1 MYHLPKSI
9 VKHIYEFDPTFH
21 EIYNIAL
28 SEFKFKTQFWRLKWL
43 NRNLDYHSHIYSQ
56 NIYKIGDFQ
65 SSHKSII
72 DLCNYWNITFYKNYN
87 TSTSLF
93 YENKKNCSEEFITD
107 NFSKCNEV
115 LNNINQL
122 SKLKITIDSYTNAR

>member
-21 EIYNIAL
+21 GIYNIVL

-43 NRNLDYHSHIYSQ
+43 NRNLDHINIYTQ

-65 SSHKSII
+65 SSHKCII
-72 DLCNYWNITFYKNYN
+72 DLCNYWNNTFYEK
-87 TSTSLF
+87 
-93 YENKKNCSEEFITD
+93 EQ
-107 NFSKCNEV
+107 EV
-115 LNNINQL
+115 LEHIDFTMPYSDSL
-122 SKLKITIDSYTNAR
+122 RKKLIETAKLFGLKIHKKGVYGVTQGP

>member
-21 EIYNIAL
+21 EIYNIVL
-28 SEFKFKTQFWRLKWL
+28 NEFKFKTRFWRLKWL

-72 DLCNYWNITFYKNYN
+72 ELCYYWNNTFYEKYTTPVQNN
-87 TSTSLF
+87 T
-93 YENKKNCSEEFITD
+93 NCTEEFITD

-115 LNNINQL
+115 IFNIKQL
-122 SKLKITIDSYTNAR
+122 SKLKINVTSYYNAK